1 MMIPISGPST
11 SILSVLVSLSSSTVI
26 SASSS
31 IALKS
36 FFRYSFVSSMID
48 SSITTGSASSFASFL
63 AGFSTSFFA
72 GFSAFGAAVSALGAV
87 FAGFSERAAD
97 VSPRISSSES
107 AFLGLALITAGLAP
121 IPRNPMLPLNT
132 TSVSRS
138 VEATPREV
146 AASMIASSMV
156 FPVNS

>member
-1 MMIPISGPST
+1 
-11 SILSVLVSLSSSTVI
+11 
-26 SASSS
+26 
-31 IALKS
+31 
-36 FFRYSFVSSMID
+36 MID

-63 AGFSTSFFA
+63 AGFSASFFT
-72 GFSAFGAAVSALGAV
+72 GFSALGADFSV
-87 FAGFSERAAD
+87 LGAVLTGFSERAAG
-97 VSPRISSSES
+97 VSPRISSIES
-107 AFLGLALITAGLAP
+107 TFLGLALITAGLAP
-121 IPRNPMLPLNT
+121 IPRNPILPLNT